1 MNVSLRWNKCTNS
14 IDYYDAF
21 GFHLYMPRRLPLYY
35 FSHIS
40 SNKLATTHFKRI
52 SFYFL
57 DCNIYLGIMLN
68 HNYDWIQ
75 NHFTLLQNRIAA
87 DKSFH
92 GFSSPIFMNRYNY
105 CGISK
110 KLIPRAQCVLL
121 LASCISELRRFLMGL
136 ISALLLSKKLG
147 KFRMNLNFGSNI
159 SWEIKFHLIPTYS
172 EAFALEA
179 CEDPH
184 QQTQCSLSDP
194 WITP

>member
-1 MNVSLRWNKCTNS
+1 
-14 IDYYDAF
+14 
-21 GFHLYMPRRLPLYY
+21 MPRRLPSYY

-110 KLIPRAQCVLL
+110 KLIPRAQCVPL
-121 LASCISELRRFLMGL
+121 LASCISKLRRFLMGL
-136 ISALLLSKKLG
+136 ISVLWVIFGFSNPTSVRKS
-147 KFRMNLNFGSNI
+147 NFILFPLKG
-159 SWEIKFHLIPTYS
+159 FL
-172 EAFALEA
+172 A
-179 CEDPH
+179 CPIYCTLH
-184 QQTQCSLSDP
+184 FVVARSS
-194 WITP
+194 